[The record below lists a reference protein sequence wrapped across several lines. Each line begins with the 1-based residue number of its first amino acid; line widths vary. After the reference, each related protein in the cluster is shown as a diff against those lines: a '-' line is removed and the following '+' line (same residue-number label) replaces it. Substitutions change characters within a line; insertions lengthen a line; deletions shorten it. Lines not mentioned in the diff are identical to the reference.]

1 MVFLIRFLGS
11 QKLSPMANQTGV
23 PVWRITLPSLA
34 RLDVVNDPGLWKRK
48 FLPYG
53 LDKLLP
59 VHLALVAPPAQPVS
73 PSMLGMLEDD
83 FKPLEVATYPIVLVV
98 ATQFRTECPVL
109 LSQWFMA
116 ILTTPYPYPFHKP
129 TQSFPDCL
137 ALDDPVPTACFGP
150 IVGKSEKVECPL
162 AFRRIIST

>member
-1 MVFLIRFLGS
+1 
-11 QKLSPMANQTGV
+11 
-23 PVWRITLPSLA
+23 
-34 RLDVVNDPGLWKRK
+34 
-48 FLPYG
+48 
-53 LDKLLP
+53 
-59 VHLALVAPPAQPVS
+59 
-73 PSMLGMLEDD
+73 MLGMLEDD
-83 FKPLEVATYPIVLVV
+83 FKPLEVATYTIVVVV

-150 IVGKSEKVECPL
+150 IVGIGWEGRSPFPSPHTTVRTGPYTAVHVDRCM
-162 AFRRIIST
+162 ARC